1 MNYEKKYKDALGQ
14 AISLYNSMFVNNDIL
29 EQIFPELKKSEND
42 TMIEVV
48 KNIIAMTDKVS
59 LDEILNIYGKSKDD
73 IISWLEKQGK
83 KSQNQIANNVDKIE
97 PKFKVGDIIS
107 NGKIVYRVDGITKN
121 SLGQNCYSL
130 IDVESEKK
138 GTRYLTMYDSKGEA
152 YHMGE
157 TSWLCEQ
164 VDAKFEKQ

>member
-1 MNYEKKYKDALGQ
+1 MDYEKKYKDALGQ
-14 AISLYNSMFVNNDIL
+14 AKSLYNSMFVNNDIL
-29 EQIFPELKKSEND
+29 EQIFPELKKSEDD
-42 TMIEVV
+42 TMIEIV

-73 IISWLEKQGK
+73 IISWFEKQDK
-83 KSQNQIANNVDKIE
+83 TANNVDKIE
-97 PKFKVGDIIS
+97 PKFKVDDIIS

-130 IDVESEKK
+130 VDVESEKK